1 MSEFS
6 QGDRQ
11 MDTMHQGK
19 SSTSERSRT
28 ILIVEDSLSYRKLL
42 RNYLSQDNRYIY
54 TILETETGAEGLKQY
69 RIAKPDAILL
79 DYLLP
84 DMNGL
89 EFLHAL
95 QQQIKKPDL
104 PVVLLTQYE
113 SENLEAQAIESG
125 AQQYLNKSEITTENL
140 RLSLHNAIKQGELLR
155 QVAALKL
162 ENSHHI
168 KALNQHEEQLRLALA
183 SAQMGIWDWNL
194 LTGKVQWNREHEEL
208 FDLEPGS
215 FDGSYEAFD
224 QCIHPDDRATVH
236 QAVIQSIENQTS
248 LCHQFRI
255 IWADGSIHWI
265 ETRGEAYL
273 NNAQEPIRTIGTVVN
288 IDKRHQ
294 VQQALQNQVEQQRLV
309 MDMTVRIRRSL
320 DLQEILQTTVNE
332 VRQFLRTDRVIV
344 YEFSPGW
351 TGTVTVESVG
361 SGWPSIVHTQV
372 NDTCIESCIHFFQQG
387 LVTVK
392 SDIYSA
398 DINVEHLQLLENCQ
412 VRANL
417 VVPILKG
424 NELWGLLISHHC
436 SAPRPWQTA
445 EIDLVKQL
453 AIQLSIAIQQADL
466 FAKARVELTQRKQ
479 AEMTMQLL
487 NAELEQRQA
496 LEKLKDE
503 FIGIVSHELRTP
515 LTSMQ
520 GSLGLLAMGL
530 MDDEPEQ
537 RKQMIEIAAIETERL
552 VRMVDDILDLERLE
566 NNTHCM
572 AQQWCSAPALIHR
585 AIKVMQ
591 NIANAAGVQVELNC
605 PPLEIWVAPD
615 RLVQVLIN
623 LLSNAIKFS
632 PRAKI
637 VSIKVTVI
645 DDPIV
650 DNLVQSSSV
659 IAFQQLHI
667 TIKDCGRGIPADKLE
682 TIFNRFQQVDASD
695 SRDKGGTG
703 LGLAIC
709 KSIVE
714 QHHGRIWAESVWG
727 QGSTFFLTL
736 PQPMEETALVVGTL
750 EKQADCIN
758 RS

>member
-1 MSEFS
+1 
-6 QGDRQ
+6 
-11 MDTMHQGK
+11 
-19 SSTSERSRT
+19 
-28 ILIVEDSLSYRKLL
+28 
-42 RNYLSQDNRYIY
+42 
-54 TILETETGAEGLKQY
+54 
-69 RIAKPDAILL
+69 
-79 DYLLP
+79 
-84 DMNGL
+84 MNGI

-113 SENLEAQAIESG
+113 QANLEAQAIESG
-125 AQQYLNKSEITTENL
+125 AQQYLNKSELTTENL

-162 ENSHHI
+162 ENSQHI

-194 LTGKVQWNREHEEL
+194 LTGMVQWNREHEEL

-224 QCIHPDDRATVH
+224 RCIHPEDRATVH
-236 QAVIQSIENQTS
+236 QAVIRSIENHTS

-294 VQQALQNQVEQQRLV
+294 VQQALQNQIEQQRLV

-332 VRQFLRTDRVIV
+332 VRQFLQTDRVIV
-344 YEFSPGW
+344 YEFSPEW
-351 TGTVTVESVG
+351 MGTVTVESVG
-361 SGWPSIVHTQV
+361 SGWQSIVHTQI
-372 NDTCIESCIHFFQQG
+372 NDTCIESCIRYFQQG

-392 SDIYSA
+392 SDIYTA
-398 DINVEHLQLLENCQ
+398 DIDVQHLKLLENFQ

-424 NELWGLLISHHC
+424 NKLWGLLISHHC

-453 AIQLSIAIQQADL
+453 ASQLSIAIQQADL
-466 FAKARVELTQRKQ
+466 FAQARVELTQRKQ
-479 AEMTMQLL
+479 AEMTTQLL

-566 NNTHCM
+566 NNTHGM
-572 AQQWCSAPALIHR
+572 AQQWCNAPALIHR
-585 AIKVMQ
+585 AIEVMR
-591 NIANAAGVQVELNC
+591 NSTDAAGVQVELNC

-615 RLVQVLIN
+615 RLVQVFIN

-632 PRAKI
+632 PRAGI
-637 VSIKVTVI
+637 VSIKATVI

-650 DNLVQSSSV
+650 DNLVRSSS
-659 IAFQQLHI
+659 IIPFQQIHF

-714 QHHGRIWAESVWG
+714 QHHGRIWVESVWG

-736 PQPMEETALVVGTL
+736 PQPLQETALVMGTL
-750 EKQADCIN
+750 EKPAHWID
-758 RS
+758 RP